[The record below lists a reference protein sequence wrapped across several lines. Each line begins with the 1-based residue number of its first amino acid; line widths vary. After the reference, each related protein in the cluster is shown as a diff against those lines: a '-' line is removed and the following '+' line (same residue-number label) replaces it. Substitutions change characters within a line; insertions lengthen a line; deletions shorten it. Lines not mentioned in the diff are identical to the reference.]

1 MERDTQ
7 GRPQELVALLIAPDR
22 ELARKFTATLPHTRA
37 FQIMAD
43 LKSWPTRQALE
54 IRLRQLRP
62 EVVLLDVASDLDA
75 ACEVIRW
82 IVSFSESVQ
91 IVGLHHSNESEAI
104 LRSLR
109 TGASEF
115 LHAPFDPASQQE
127 AIARLRRLRQPE
139 TSEPVRAGNVLVFS
153 SAKPGSGA
161 STLAT
166 QTAFALMQNTGK
178 RILLA
183 DFDVMG
189 GTIGFYLKL
198 AHTHSLVDAL
208 SVADRIDPV
217 LWSGLVVNSGG
228 IDILPAPEMP
238 GTDLIEPDR
247 LHTVIEFA
255 RLTYD
260 WVVIDLPVVFQRI
273 SLMTISE
280 ADQAFLVTTS
290 ELPSL
295 HLARKAVAMLQ
306 QLGFPRERFQIAV
319 NRMDKRNGVTVAD
332 MEKLFNCHIHS
343 RFPNDVMALHR
354 AVTLAEPLGAECELG
369 RAVESLAGRLA
380 AIPVDRLKAEPADAR
395 TVLSLR

>member
-1 MERDTQ
+1 MH

-22 ELARKFTATLPHTRA
+22 ELARQFSATLPRTRA

-43 LKSWPTRQALE
+43 LKSWPTQQALE

-82 IVSFSESVQ
+82 VVSFSESVQ
-91 IVGLHHSNESEAI
+91 IVGLHHSNESDAI

-109 TGASEF
+109 MGASEF
-115 LHAPFDPASQQE
+115 LHAPFDPSSQEE
-127 AIARLRRLRQPE
+127 AIARLRRLRQPD
-139 TSEPVRAGNVLVFS
+139 TSEPARAGNVLVFS

-198 AHTHSLVDAL
+198 SHTRSLLDAL
-208 SVADRIDPV
+208 AVAERIDPAV
-217 LWSGLVVNSGG
+217 WGGLVVNSGG
-228 IDILPAPEMP
+228 IDILPAPEVP
-238 GTDLIEPDR
+238 GSDLIEPDR

-332 MEKLFNCHIHS
+332 MEKLFNCQIHS
-343 RFPNDVMALHR
+343 RFPNDILALHR
-354 AVTLAEPLGAECELG
+354 AVTLAEPLGTECELG
-369 RAVESLAGRLA
+369 RAVETLAGRLA
-380 AIPVDRLKAEPADAR
+380 AAPGERSKPESAEAR
-395 TVLSLR
+395 TALSHR

>member
-1 MERDTQ
+1 MERDMY

-22 ELARKFTATLPHTRA
+22 ELARQFSATLPRTRA

-43 LKSWPTRQALE
+43 LKSWPSEQALE

-62 EVVLLDVASDLDA
+62 DVVLLDVASDLDA

-82 IVSFSESVQ
+82 VVAFSESVQ

-109 TGASEF
+109 MGASEF
-115 LHAPFDPASQQE
+115 LHAPFDPASQEE
-127 AIARLRRLRQPE
+127 AIARLRRLRQPD
-139 TSEPVRAGNVLVFS
+139 TSESARAGSVLVFS

-166 QTAFALMQNTGK
+166 QTAFALMQSTGK

-198 AHTHSLVDAL
+198 THTRSLLDAL
-208 SVADRIDPV
+208 AVADRIDPA
-217 LWSGLVVNSGG
+217 LWAGLVVNSGG
-228 IDILPAPEMP
+228 IDILPAPETP
-238 GTDLIEPDR
+238 GADLIEPDR
-247 LHTVIEFA
+247 LHTVIEFT

-280 ADQAFLVTTS
+280 ADQAFLITTS

-306 QLGFPRERFQIAV
+306 QLGFPKERFQIAV
-319 NRMDKRNGVTVAD
+319 NRMDKRNGVTVTD

-343 RFPNDVMALHR
+343 KFPNDVLALHR
-354 AVTLAEPLGAECELG
+354 AVTLAEPLGTECELG
-369 RAVESLAGRLA
+369 RAVEALAGRLA
-380 AIPVDRLKAEPADAR
+380 APAERSKTDAAEAR

>member
-1 MERDTQ
+1 MH
-7 GRPQELVALLIAPDR
+7 GKPQELVALLIAPDR
-22 ELARKFTATLPHTRA
+22 ELARQFNASLPHTRA
-37 FQIMAD
+37 FQVMAD

-62 EVVLLDVASDLDA
+62 ELVLLDVASDLDA

-82 IVSFSESVQ
+82 IVAFSESIQ
-91 IVGLHHSNESEAI
+91 IVGLHHSNESEAV

-115 LHAPFDPASQQE
+115 LHAPFDPASQEE

-139 TSEPVRAGNVLVFS
+139 AAEPVPAGSVLVFS

-178 RILLA
+178 RVLLA

-189 GTIGFYLKL
+189 GTIGFSLKL
-198 AHTHSLVDAL
+198 THTRSLLDAM
-208 SVADRIDPV
+208 SVADHIDPAV
-217 LWSGLVVNSGG
+217 WSGLVVHSGG
-228 IDILPAPEMP
+228 IDILPAPETP
-238 GTDLIEPDR
+238 GLELLEPDR

-260 WVVIDLPVVFQRI
+260 WVVVDLPVVFQRI

-306 QLGFPRERFQIAV
+306 QLGFPKERFQIAV
-319 NRMDKRNGVTVAD
+319 NRMDRRSGVTAAD
-332 MEKLFNCHIHS
+332 MEKLFNCPIHS
-343 RFPNDVMALHR
+343 RFPNDTLALHR
-354 AVTLAEPLGAECELG
+354 AVTLAEPLGNECELG
-369 RAVESLAGRLA
+369 RAVESLAGRLTATGERPKGEA
-380 AIPVDRLKAEPADAR
+380 AEAR
-395 TVLSLR
+395 VALAHK

>member
-1 MERDTQ
+1 
-7 GRPQELVALLIAPDR
+7 
-22 ELARKFTATLPHTRA
+22 
-37 FQIMAD
+37 
-43 LKSWPTRQALE
+43 
-54 IRLRQLRP
+54 LRP

-82 IVSFSESVQ
+82 VVTFSQSIQ

-109 TGASEF
+109 MGASEF
-115 LHAPFDPASQQE
+115 LHSPFDPASQEE
-127 AIARLRRLRQPE
+127 AIARLRRLRQPD
-139 TSEPVRAGNVLVFS
+139 TSEPARAGNVIVFS

-166 QTAFALMQNTGK
+166 QTAFALMQNTRK

-198 AHTHSLVDAL
+198 THTQSLMDAL
-208 SVADRIDPV
+208 AAADHIDPA
-217 LWSGLVVNSGG
+217 LWAGLVVNSGG
-228 IDILPAPEMP
+228 IDILPAPESP
-238 GTDLIEPDR
+238 GAGSIEPDR

-319 NRMDKRNGVTVAD
+319 NRMDKRSGVTVAD
-332 MEKLFNCHIHS
+332 MEKLFNCQIHS
-343 RFPNDVMALHR
+343 KFPNDVLALHR
-354 AVTLAEPLGAECELG
+354 AVTLAEPLGPECELG
-369 RAVESLAGRLA
+369 RAVGTLAGRLA
-380 AIPVDRLKAEPADAR
+380 AAPGERSKTEGAEAR
-395 TVLSLR
+395 TALSLR

>member
-1 MERDTQ
+1 MH
-7 GRPQELVALLIAPDR
+7 GRPQELVALLIVPDR
-22 ELARKFTATLPHTRA
+22 ELARQFSATLPRTRA

-43 LKSWPTRQALE
+43 LKSWPTEQALS

-82 IVSFSESVQ
+82 VVAFSESIQV
-91 IVGLHHSNESEAI
+91 IGLHHHNDSDAI
-104 LRSLR
+104 VRSLR
-109 TGASEF
+109 AGASEF
-115 LHAPFDPASQQE
+115 LHAPFDPASQEE
-127 AIARLRRLRQPE
+127 AIARLRRLRQPD
-139 TSEPVRAGNVLVFS
+139 TSEPARAGSVIVFS

-161 STLAT
+161 STLAA
-166 QTAFALMQNTGK
+166 QTAFALMQSSGK

-198 AHTHSLVDAL
+198 THTRSLLDAV
-208 SVADRIDPV
+208 SVADRIDPTV
-217 LWSGLVVNSGG
+217 WSSLVVGSGG
-228 IDILPAPEMP
+228 IDILPAPEAP
-238 GTDLIEPDR
+238 GQDLIEPDR
-247 LHTVIEFA
+247 LHTVLEFA

-280 ADQAFLVTTS
+280 ADQAFLVTTP

-295 HLARKAVAMLQ
+295 HLARKAVSMMQ

-319 NRMDKRNGVTVAD
+319 NRMDKRSGVTVAD

-343 RFPNDVMALHR
+343 KFPNDVLALHR
-354 AVTLAEPLGAECELG
+354 AVTLAEPLGIECELG
-369 RAVESLAGRLA
+369 RAVEGLAGRLA
-380 AIPVDRLKAEPADAR
+380 MPVEKPRPEGVEAKAA
-395 TVLSLR
+395 LSVR

>member
-1 MERDTQ
+1 MH

-22 ELARKFTATLPHTRA
+22 ELARQFSATLPRTRA

-43 LKSWPTRQALE
+43 LKSWPTQQALE

-75 ACEVIRW
+75 ACEVIRRV
-82 IVSFSESVQ
+82 VSFSDSVQ

-109 TGASEF
+109 AGASEF
-115 LHAPFDPASQQE
+115 LHAPFDPLSQEE

-139 TSEPVRAGNVLVFS
+139 AYEPGRAGNVLVFS

-166 QTAFALMQNTGK
+166 QTAFALMQSTG
-178 RILLA
+178 RRVLLA

-198 AHTHSLVDAL
+198 THTRSLLDAL
-208 SVADRIDPV
+208 SVADRIDPA
-217 LWSGLVVNSGG
+217 LWAGLVVSSGG
-228 IDILPAPEMP
+228 IDILPAPETP
-238 GTDLIEPDR
+238 ASDLIEPDR

-280 ADQAFLVTTS
+280 ADQAFLITTC

-319 NRMDKRNGVTVAD
+319 NRMDKRNGVTVTD

-343 RFPNDVMALHR
+343 KFPNDVLALHR
-354 AVTLAEPLGAECELG
+354 AVTLAEPLGSECELG
-369 RAVESLAGRLA
+369 RAVEALAGRLA
-380 AIPVDRLKAEPADAR
+380 AAPGPKTEAETR
-395 TVLSLR
+395 TALSLR

>member
-1 MERDTQ
+1 MH
-7 GRPQELVALLIAPDR
+7 GKLQELVAVLIAPDR
-22 ELARKFTATLPHTRA
+22 ELARQFSASLPHTRA

-62 EVVLLDVASDLDA
+62 EVVFLDVASDLDA

-91 IVGLHHSNESEAI
+91 IVGLHHSNESEAV

-115 LHAPFDPASQQE
+115 LHAPFDPASQEE
-127 AIARLRRLRQPE
+127 AIARLRRLRQPDMA
-139 TSEPVRAGNVLVFS
+139 EPLPSGSVLVFT

-166 QTAFALMQNTGK
+166 QTAFALVQNTGK
-178 RILLA
+178 RVLLA

-198 AHTHSLVDAL
+198 THTRSLLDAM
-208 SVADRIDPV
+208 SVADHIDPV
-217 LWSGLVVNSGG
+217 VWSGLVVNSGG
-228 IDILPAPEMP
+228 VDILPAPEMP
-238 GTDLIEPDR
+238 GVELVEPDR

-290 ELPSL
+290 ELPAL

-306 QLGFPRERFQIAV
+306 QLGFPKERFQIAV
-319 NRMDKRNGVTVAD
+319 NRMDKRGGVTVAD
-332 MEKLFNCHIHS
+332 MEKLFNCQIHS
-343 RFPNDVMALHR
+343 KFPNDALALHR
-354 AVTLAEPLGAECELG
+354 AVTLAEPLGSECELG
-369 RAVESLAGRLA
+369 KAVESLAGRLA
-380 AIPVDRLKAEPADAR
+380 ATGERSKTETAEAR
-395 TVLSLR
+395 MALAQK